1 MIDVTNLKKVRE
13 KELREQRQSAH
24 PGEKPH
30 DDAHSVILLT
40 DGGDEAENNESD
52 GTENNNDDDDNG
64 TENNNEDNGTESDG
78 ETRVLYL
85 DLEGLF
91 LDLLG
96 LEVDLNEVILD
107 VTAVRGS
114 GNLLGNLL
122 SEVAGLLDTDLSDV
136 LDGILPDDIL
146 SGVLPD
152 DLLSEMDLDDRIPS
166 LSDVVF
172 GLVNLLLDMVLD
184 ALEDGETTEES
195 SSDTQQS

>member
-13 KELREQRQSAH
+13 QRQRQTTH
-24 PGEKPH
+24 TGEMPH
-30 DDAHSVILLT
+30 DDASSVILLT
-40 DGGDEAENNESD
+40 DGGDEAENNENDRTEDNESD
-52 GTENNNDDDDNG
+52 GTEN
-64 TENNNEDNGTESDG
+64 TTEDNGTESDG
-78 ETRVLYL
+78 ETQVLYL

-107 VTAVRGS
+107 VSAVRGS

-122 SEVAGLLDTDLSDV
+122 SEVAGLLDTDLSDI

-152 DLLSEMDLDDRIPS
+152 ELLSEMDLDDRIPS
-166 LSDVVF
+166 LSDVMF
-172 GLVNLLLDMVLD
+172 GVVNLLLDMVLD
-184 ALEDGETTEES
+184 ALEDGESTDES
-195 SSDTQQS
+195 SSDTQ